1 VIAAFGLALAPG
13 SERPDILIEREGAT
27 AALRSASGNLVFPP
41 ATAAGYSVDN
51 WLLADGDDRDAAA
64 AAAGE
69 GVFHCDLLGCIG
81 AVKGKTVALIRHE
94 GALEEDCRL
103 ADIVI
108 APFTVGKKCRAAR
121 VIVDRR
127 VLKAAGAHALYIEG
141 LSIRTE
147 TVAASRGH
155 RPWVPDRGIAPP
167 PRSPFSTGHAYAHDE
182 KAEDGDEGEG
192 AERFD
197 GNPEK

>member
-1 VIAAFGLALAPG
+1 MVGASARALEAEQDRWFLWLPV
-13 SERPDILIEREGAT
+13 L
-27 AALRSASGNLVFPP
+27 F
-41 ATAAGYSVDN
+41 AAGILTY
-51 WLLADGDDRDAAA
+51 
-64 AAAGE
+64 
-69 GVFHCDLLGCIG
+69 F
-81 AVKGKTVALIRHE
+81 ALDP

-127 VLKAAGAHALYIEG
+127 MLKANGAHALYIEG

-155 RPWVPDRGIAPP
+155 RPWVPDRTEAETANN
-167 PRSPFSTGHAYAHDE
+167 PRE
-182 KAEDGDEGEG
+182 
-192 AERFD
+192 
-197 GNPEK
+197 